1 MYNTYKIELARI
13 DISSYRNLVIV
24 RVNMERF
31 QVELIA

>member
-13 DISSYRNLVIV
+13 DISGYRNLVII